1 MGTSLTDVLPSGL
14 TFQSLSA
21 PAGWTLSTPAIGT
34 SGTIKAVDTAQ
45 LAADATANFS
55 LVVRTSN
62 TTPGFVIT
70 NSASVA
76 PATFDP
82 ITNNN
87 SVTLPFKVPG
97 AAGVD
102 IHGQPASAFV
112 GQPIGGPINVAV
124 VDSNGNTIPDSTQ
137 LVTLAIFTGP
147 NHATLGG
154 TTTVRAENGV
164 ATFTNLTLDLAGNY
178 TLTATGGTLT
188 ADFSNSFTISALNVS
203 KILKVRRSSVEH
215 GPRGS
220 FTLTFTIT
228 NMSNQA
234 LKVPLALV
242 FEALPPGVA
251 LSSSNGHYQGR
262 SQIEVLAPGQ
272 SLARGKH
279 LNVKVVF
286 TASGGE
292 SNKNQYKLVQSFAV
306 FQGV

>member
-1 MGTSLTDVLPSGL
+1 M
-14 TFQSLSA
+14 
-21 PAGWTLSTPAIGT
+21 
-34 SGTIKAVDTAQ
+34 
-45 LAADATANFS
+45 
-55 LVVRTSN
+55 
-62 TTPGFVIT
+62 
-70 NSASVA
+70 
-76 PATFDP
+76 
-82 ITNNN
+82 
-87 SVTLPFKVPG
+87 PG

-234 LKVPLALV
+234 LKAPLALV